1 MYRISNQT
9 LLHIAP
15 VFCAR
20 LGACLCFALIALS
33 NVASHVSAQSMTA
46 SEVDANLEKVSFDA
60 VQPILRKHCE
70 RCHNED
76 QPRGDLVLTSLDKVL
91 AGSSSG
97 NVVVA
102 GKLEES
108 PLYLLSAHVDTPKM
122 PPNKPR
128 IPQRELNVLERWIL
142 TGLAEETQAPPSK
155 APLAEPAMKPSPSVK
170 KPFGEKKADSVVE
183 ASGVPI
189 VFEALGAIPQ
199 PTAVRAMAAHP
210 SEPIVAVSG
219 LHQVAIFNIDSA
231 TFDTQAIDVGE
242 RDVSALRFS
251 PDGKHLL
258 IAAGMIGESGTVLVL
273 DWLKKQW
280 LPSVGDEPDN
290 IQSLDCNG
298 DASQIAIGTTTR
310 LVKIL
315 DRSTKKELFVQ
326 RKHTDWVLSVAYSS
340 DGFLLASGDRFGG
353 IHVWETDSG
362 KAFAS
367 LRGHTGG
374 ITGLVWSRDGNE
386 LTSSSLDGTIRIW
399 NMHTLQVERQWL
411 ANERGVLGLAMD
423 SNHSLITS
431 DRDGWVRKWN
441 ADGLTSSWQSQLPDE
456 AVFVCSSAATPGA
469 FVTADAAGGIYR
481 FGNSV
486 AGTNESVDRVLVSF
500 PSSQQRRMFTASAPI
515 ALKRSSVRPTMS
527 RDDTNHVLDLKSANP
542 SELSS
547 VAQSSHATDLASS
560 TWLSDLEESRR
571 ALASVAQSLEQT
583 YRTAEQLE
591 ESLARL
597 KQLIALQE
605 ARWKQSELKQKPN
618 RKQ

>member
-1 MYRISNQT
+1 
-9 LLHIAP
+9 
-15 VFCAR
+15 
-20 LGACLCFALIALS
+20 
-33 NVASHVSAQSMTA
+33 MTA

-251 PDGKHLL
+251 PDGKHL
-258 IAAGMIGESGTVLVL
+258 
-273 DWLKKQW
+273 
-280 LPSVGDEPDN
+280 
-290 IQSLDCNG
+290 
-298 DASQIAIGTTTR
+298 
-310 LVKIL
+310 
-315 DRSTKKELFVQ
+315 
-326 RKHTDWVLSVAYSS
+326 
-340 DGFLLASGDRFGG
+340 
-353 IHVWETDSG
+353 
-362 KAFAS
+362 
-367 LRGHTGG
+367 
-374 ITGLVWSRDGNE
+374 
-386 LTSSSLDGTIRIW
+386 
-399 NMHTLQVERQWL
+399 
-411 ANERGVLGLAMD
+411 
-423 SNHSLITS
+423 
-431 DRDGWVRKWN
+431 
-441 ADGLTSSWQSQLPDE
+441 
-456 AVFVCSSAATPGA
+456 
-469 FVTADAAGGIYR
+469 
-481 FGNSV
+481 
-486 AGTNESVDRVLVSF
+486 
-500 PSSQQRRMFTASAPI
+500 
-515 ALKRSSVRPTMS
+515 
-527 RDDTNHVLDLKSANP
+527 
-542 SELSS
+542 
-547 VAQSSHATDLASS
+547 
-560 TWLSDLEESRR
+560 
-571 ALASVAQSLEQT
+571 
-583 YRTAEQLE
+583 
-591 ESLARL
+591 
-597 KQLIALQE
+597 
-605 ARWKQSELKQKPN
+605 
-618 RKQ
+618 